1 MAAAHTGMLELAAAP
16 EGRRWRSVRRF
27 LVRPVTLFAV
37 CVFGLFIV
45 LSLFAPLIAPF
56 GPNQPTVAYFSPP
69 SLAYPFGTDNLGRD
83 VLSRVIYGARVSLQ
97 VGLLAVLIGTCSGAL
112 LGIISGYTG
121 GFTDVAAQRLI
132 DVLQSLPGV
141 LLALVIA
148 AGLGASLFNLSL
160 AIGIAIIPASTR
172 IARAATLSVRS
183 MPYIEAATTVGA
195 PAARIISR
203 HVIPNVMAPLLVI
216 ASVQLGFAI
225 ISEAAL
231 SYLGL
236 GIPLG
241 TPTWGNMLS
250 GSSLLYMQQA
260 PWMGLAPGL
269 ALTLVV
275 MATNLLGDA
284 LRDALDPR
292 LRGAR

>member
-1 MAAAHTGMLELAAAP
+1 MAAAPTADVLITAP
-16 EGRRWRSVRRF
+16 SHRWRGVRRF
-27 LVRPVTLFAV
+27 LVKPVTLFASA
-37 CVFGLFIV
+37 VFTLFVV
-45 LSLFAPLIAPF
+45 LSLFAAAIAPF
-56 GPNQPTVAYFSPP
+56 GPNEPTNVYFSPP
-69 SLAYPFGTDNLGRD
+69 SPAHPFGTDNIGRD
-83 VLSRVIYGARVSLQ
+83 VLSRVVHGARVSLQ
-97 VGLLAVLIGTCSGAL
+97 VGLLAVLIGTCTGAL
-112 LGIISGYTG
+112 IGIISGFAG
-121 GFTDVAAQRLI
+121 GVVDVGGQRFI

-160 AIGIAIIPASTR
+160 AIGVAIIPASTR
-172 IARAATLSVRS
+172 IARAATLTVRG
-183 MPYIEAATTVGA
+183 MPYMEAARTLGA
-195 PAARIISR
+195 SPRRQVFR
-203 HVIPNVMAPLLVI
+203 HVLPNVMAPLLVI

-250 GSSLLYMQQA
+250 GSSLLYMQKA
-260 PWMGLAPGL
+260 PWMGLAPGI

-275 MATNLLGDA
+275 MAANLLGDA

>member
-1 MAAAHTGMLELAAAP
+1 MPT
-16 EGRRWRSVRRF
+16 RWRGVRRF
-27 LVRPVTLFAV
+27 LVKPVTLFAV
-37 CVFGLFIV
+37 TVFTLFVV
-45 LSLFAPLIAPF
+45 LSLFSSALAPY
-56 GPNQPTVAYFSPP
+56 GRNQPTTVYFGAP
-69 SLAYPFGTDNLGRD
+69 SAAHPFGTDNLGRD
-83 VLSRVIYGARVSLQ
+83 VLSRVMHGARVSLQ
-97 VGLLAVLIGTCSGAL
+97 VGLLAVLIGTCTGAL
-112 LGIISGYTG
+112 LGIVSGYVG
-121 GFTDVAAQRLI
+121 GVADTAAQRLV

-148 AGLGASLFNLSL
+148 AGLGATLFNLAL

-172 IARAATLSVRS
+172 IARAATLSVRA

-195 PAARIISR
+195 STPRIIAR
-203 HVIPNVMAPLLVI
+203 HIVPNALAPLLVI

-250 GSSLLYMQQA
+250 GSSLLYMQRA

-292 LRGAR
+292 LRGR

>member
-1 MAAAHTGMLELAAAP
+1 MAVQTAATPVFPVRTRL
-16 EGRRWRSVRRF
+16 RSVRRF
-27 LVRPVTLFAV
+27 LVRPVTLVAVVVFAM
-37 CVFGLFIV
+37 FLFV
-45 LSLFAPLIAPF
+45 SVFAPLVAPY
-56 GPNQPTVAYFSPP
+56 GRNEPTSVYFAAP
-69 SLAYPFGTDNLGRD
+69 SLAHPFGTDNLGRD
-83 VLSRVIYGARVSLQ
+83 VLSRVMYGARVSLQ
-97 VGLLAVLIGTCSGAL
+97 VGVLAVLLGTGTGAV
-112 LGIISGYTG
+112 LGVLSGYAG
-121 GFTDVAAQRLI
+121 GAADIAGQRFV

-148 AGLGASLFNLSL
+148 AGLGASLFNLAL
-160 AIGIAIIPASTR
+160 AIGVAIIPASAR
-172 IARAATLSVRS
+172 IARAATLGVRG

-195 PAARIISR
+195 PARRIILR
-203 HVIPNVMAPLLVI
+203 HVLPNVMAPMLVI

-225 ISEAAL
+225 VSEAAL

-250 GSSLLYMQQA
+250 GSSLLYMQRA

-275 MATNLLGDA
+275 MAANLLGDA

-292 LRGAR
+292 LRGVR